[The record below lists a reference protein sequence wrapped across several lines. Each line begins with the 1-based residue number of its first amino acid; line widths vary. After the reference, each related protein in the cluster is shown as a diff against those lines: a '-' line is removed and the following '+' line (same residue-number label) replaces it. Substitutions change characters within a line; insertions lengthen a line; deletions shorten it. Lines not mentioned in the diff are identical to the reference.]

1 MKFDLKLFALTLAG
15 LVAGAAQSLPAQ
27 DLLLNG
33 SFEDQGGSFNRW
45 NVNSPDGSL
54 IIDSPGGNY
63 INAFVNTA
71 DDGNYYA
78 LFTPGTSPS
87 TLDQAFNTTVGATY
101 DINFWV
107 NNPHG
112 DSSLL
117 VTAGSSTLLNLSA
130 SDSELNGLGWVD
142 FNYNYQATGTTA
154 DLSFAATSGGF
165 LGLDAVSVAAVPE
178 PGTWFFGFAALG
190 VVVMGS
196 RRARQKR

>member
-1 MKFDLKLFALTLAG
+1 MKCDPKLFVLTLAG
-15 LVAGAAQSLPAQ
+15 LVAGAAQSLHSQ

-33 SFEDQGGSFNRW
+33 SFEDQGGSFNHW

-54 IIDSPGGNY
+54 IIDSPSGNY

-78 LFTPGTSPS
+78 LFTPDTRTS
-87 TLDQAFNTTVGATY
+87 TLDQAFNTTVDATY

-117 VTAGSSTLLNLSA
+117 VTAGSSILLNLSS

-142 FNYNYQATGTTA
+142 FNYNYQADGTST
-154 DLSFAATSGGF
+154 DLSFAGMSGGF
-165 LGLDAVSVAAVPE
+165 LGLDAAAVAAVPE
-178 PGTWFFGFAALG
+178 PGTLVFGFAALG
-190 VVVMGS
+190 VVVMRS
-196 RRARQKR
+196 RRAH